1 MTSAS
6 KKPTIKSLIE
16 EIEKLKEQLKD
27 YLDVKQKVLVL
38 ETKIDALENE
48 RNREKVEELAKCR
61 KCKLAFVSR
70 SLLLKYVRENHPIE
84 VQCALRVSQELVT
97 QKYT

>member
-1 MTSAS
+1 MKSAS
-6 KKPTIKSLIE
+6 KKPTIKSLTE

-27 YLDVKQKVLVL
+27 YLDVKQNVLVL

-61 KCKLAFVSR
+61 KCELAFVSR
-70 SLLLKYVRENHPIE
+70 SLLMKHVRENHPI
-84 VQCALRVSQELVT
+84 
-97 QKYT
+97 